1 MSNRRNPPTS
11 RRRLVAILMVVGI
24 ASVSLLV
31 YVFVLAPRAP
41 IRSTVAGE
49 LAAQA
54 SSTEATAPA
63 PSAATTEVPA
73 AATPAAEAP
82 TADAAQAPIS
92 SPAERP
98 VAEEPPIGYARGNR
112 APGFTLR
119 SLGGETVTLSDFR
132 GHIVVLDFWASWCGP
147 CRTSMP
153 NLHALWEGY
162 RDRGVILIGIS
173 LDRSETDARAYLQ
186 ANPFAG
192 MIALWDSV
200 AASQAV
206 ARAYGVIGIP
216 RTIVIDA
223 DGIVRFAGHPATL
236 SGSLI
241 DLYL

>member
-1 MSNRRNPPTS
+1 MSNRRNSPTS
-11 RRRLVAILMVVGI
+11 RRRLVAVVVVAGI
-24 ASVSLLV
+24 AAVCLLV
-31 YVFVLAPRAP
+31 YVFAFAPRAP
-41 IRSTVAGE
+41 IRPTVVAE
-49 LAAQA
+49 LAAQP
-54 SSTEATAPA
+54 STVETATPA
-63 PSAATTEVPA
+63 PGAAAEVPA
-73 AATPAAEAP
+73 AATPEAAAS
-82 TADAAQAPIS
+82 TADAAQTPIS
-92 SPAERP
+92 PPAERP
-98 VAEEPPIGYARGNR
+98 ATAEPPIGYARGSR
-112 APGFTLR
+112 APDFTLR
-119 SLGGETVTLSDFR
+119 SLGGEPVTLSDFR

-153 NLHALWEGY
+153 DLHALWEGY
-162 RDRGVILIGIS
+162 RDRGVILIGVS

-186 ANPFAG
+186 ANSFRG

-236 SGSLI
+236 SGTLI

>member
-1 MSNRRNPPTS
+1 MSNRGNPPTS
-11 RRRLVAILMVVGI
+11 RRRLVAVLMVVGI

-41 IRSTVAGE
+41 IRPTVAGE
-49 LAAQA
+49 LAAQP
-54 SSTEATAPA
+54 STVETATPA
-63 PSAATTEVPA
+63 LAAAAAEVPA
-73 AATPAAEAP
+73 AATSEAEAP
-82 TADAAQAPIS
+82 TADAAQTPIS

-98 VAEEPPIGYARGNR
+98 AATEPPIGYARGSR
-112 APGFTLR
+112 APDFTLR

-153 NLHALWEGY
+153 NLHALWESY
-162 RDRGVILIGIS
+162 RDRGVILIGVS
-173 LDRSETDARAYLQ
+173 LDRSEADAQAYLQ

-200 AASQAV
+200 SASQAV